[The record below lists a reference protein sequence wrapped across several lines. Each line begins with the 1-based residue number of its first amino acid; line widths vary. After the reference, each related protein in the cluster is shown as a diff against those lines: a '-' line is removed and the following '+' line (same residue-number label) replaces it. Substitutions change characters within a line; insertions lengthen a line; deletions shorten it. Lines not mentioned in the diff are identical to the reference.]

1 MKYLDAL
8 GKLPMRSVMLFVL
21 TAIVFFA
28 AMEGLTWGQKI
39 IEYLIGM
46 EATQ

>member
-21 TAIVFFA
+21 TVIVFFA
-28 AMEGLTWGQKI
+28 AMENLTWGQKI

-46 EATQ
+46 EDTR